1 MYYFLKQAHIKNK
14 NPLAERCK
22 KQELPD
28 WTKEAAPSAP
38 LEEIPA
44 DCSCSETLSASF
56 SLASANPKLKTKIKK
71 NKSILCVFLPVIAA
85 GNKHRTS
92 GFSRL
97 KQKINKGC
105 TFKEIRVEFR
115 GVYDEPRLA
124 LLEIRTEFT
133 ILCRE
138 RT

>member
-14 NPLAERCK
+14 NPLAEQCK

-56 SLASANPKLKTKIKK
+56 SLASANPKLK
-71 NKSILCVFLPVIAA
+71 
-85 GNKHRTS
+85 
-92 GFSRL
+92 
-97 KQKINKGC
+97 KINQ
-105 TFKEIRVEFR
+105 FFASF
-115 GVYDEPRLA
+115 YQ
-124 LLEIRTEFT
+124 LLQQETNIGLLGFQDWNKR
-133 ILCRE
+133 
-138 RT
+138 